1 ESQRP
6 LAQTLCHKLVKQVTP
21 TCSHLFK

>member
-1 ESQRP
+1 P